1 MVSKISELYSLLSQS
16 RIKTYLSYFKDEN
29 DLAVKERLAYELY
42 IWNIQISAALLE
54 VISLYEVALRNAII
68 NALEPSYRI
77 HSILNDNFIR
87 ALKPAAREEL
97 LRVVNKLSP
106 HKTYEFYFTNGR
118 LQPLRIDTTEISPG
132 KVVAELN
139 FIFWENM
146 LSRTHRIRWIN
157 HFNKAFP
164 NACISTS
171 NERDSIINDIHS
183 ITGRVRYLRNRICH
197 HEPIFDENKI
207 DLISVFNEIKQVLC
221 YISPKT
227 TEILGQLERISQTIL
242 RKPQKGKGIREIP

>member
-1 MVSKISELYSLLSQS
+1 MAFKISELHTLLSQA
-16 RIKTYLSYFKDEN
+16 RIETYLSYFKDED
-29 DLAVKERLAYELY
+29 DLSLKDMQAYELY

-68 NALEPSYRI
+68 NALEPSYMPY
-77 HSILNDNFIR
+77 SILHDRFIR
-87 ALKPAAREEL
+87 ALKPEAREEL
-97 LRVVNKLSP
+97 LRIVNKLSS
-106 HKTYEFYFTNGR
+106 HKTYKFHFTNGR
-118 LQPLRIDTTEISPG
+118 SQPLKIDTNEISPG

-146 LSRTHRIRWIN
+146 LSQTHRERWIS

-164 NACISTS
+164 NACISS
-171 NERDSIINDIHS
+171 PDERDLIVNEIHN
-183 ITGRVRYLRNRICH
+183 ITTRVRYLRNRICH

-221 YISPKT
+221 YISPEI

-242 RKPQKGKGIREIP
+242 RKPQKGKGLREIP

>member
-1 MVSKISELYSLLSQS
+1 MAFKISELHTLLSQA
-16 RIKTYLSYFKDEN
+16 RIETYLSYFKDED
-29 DLAVKERLAYELY
+29 DLSLKDMQAYELY

-68 NALEPSYRI
+68 NALEPSYRA

-87 ALKPAAREEL
+87 ALKPATREEL
-97 LRVVNKLSP
+97 LRIVNKLSS
-106 HKTYEFYFTNGR
+106 HKTYKFHFTNGR
-118 LQPLRIDTTEISPG
+118 LQPLRIDTNEISPG

-146 LSRTHRIRWIN
+146 LSRTHRERWIS

-164 NACISTS
+164 NACISS
-171 NERDSIINDIHS
+171 PDERDLIVNEIHN
-183 ITGRVRYLRNRICH
+183 ITSRVRYLRNRICH
-197 HEPIFDENKI
+197 HEPIFDESKI
-207 DLISVFNEIKQVLC
+207 DLINVFNNIKQVLW

-227 TEILGQLERISQTIL
+227 ADILEQLESISQTIT